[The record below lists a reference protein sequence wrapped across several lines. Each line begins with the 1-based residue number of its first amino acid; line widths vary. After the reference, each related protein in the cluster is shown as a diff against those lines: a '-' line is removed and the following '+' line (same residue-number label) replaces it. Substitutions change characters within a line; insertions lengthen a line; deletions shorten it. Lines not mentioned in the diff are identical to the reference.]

1 MVLTTATRAKTRE
14 ADKRW
19 IWKLCFRAAAT
30 VFSIVG
36 IGCTA
41 WAVSENAHL
50 ADTTQQA
57 FWLVLGFSIIW
68 NIINFIV
75 LLARNKPIH
84 PGANVGC
91 DLILWIAYVV
101 TGVIAAFGVD
111 QDVRF
116 EGNFRYYY
124 CYSDYPGARSGETC
138 PGFNSCDDALGVLKQ
153 RGEVEAAGV
162 AFAFA
167 AMILHFALFVAA
179 CIDVHA
185 LKRVQDEQRAV
196 KVAETIIAGMEKR
209 GQLPYQQ
216 QPPYQP
222 AQDFPQQHP
231 YNPPVQPINQPAH
244 HSIRQSMHQP
254 PFQPI
259 NQPIQ
264 QQVQQS
270 TSPVN
275 PEMTQVQLQRS
286 PSFVDAIESHETP
299 HGPERIVGRDE
310 ASTKGRTVLGLS

>member
-1 MVLTTATRAKTRE
+1 MVFTTASRAKTRE
-14 ADKRW
+14 ADRRW
-19 IWKLCFRAAAT
+19 IWKLCFRVAAT
-30 VFSIVG
+30 VFSI
-36 IGCTA
+36 
-41 WAVSENAHL
+41 
-50 ADTTQQA
+50 
-57 FWLVLGFSIIW
+57 LGSSIIW
-68 NIINFIV
+68 NILNFIV

-91 DLILWIAYVV
+91 DLILWIAFVV

-111 QDVRF
+111 EDLRF
-116 EGNFRYYY
+116 EGSFRYYY
-124 CYSDYPGARSGETC
+124 SYSDYPGARSGETC
-138 PGFNSCDDALGVLKQ
+138 PGFDSCDDALGVLKQ

-162 AFAFA
+162 AFAFVV
-167 AMILHFALFVAA
+167 MILHFALFVAA

-185 LKRVQDEQRAV
+185 LNRSKDEQRAV

-222 AQDFPQQHP
+222 AQYYTQQHP
-231 YNPPVQPINQPAH
+231 YNPSVQPINQPAYH
-244 HSIRQSMHQP
+244 LTHQTMHQP

-264 QQVQQS
+264 QQVQQPI
-270 TSPVN
+270 SPVT
-275 PEMTQVQLQRS
+275 PEMTQVQPQRS

-299 HGPERIVGRDE
+299 HGTERIVGRDE